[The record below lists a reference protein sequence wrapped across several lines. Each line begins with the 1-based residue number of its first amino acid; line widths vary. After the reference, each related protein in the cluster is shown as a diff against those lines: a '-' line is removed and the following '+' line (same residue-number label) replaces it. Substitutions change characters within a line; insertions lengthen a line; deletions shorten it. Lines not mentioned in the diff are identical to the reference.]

1 MNEMSNADFINLLIN
16 YPANHEDVFMESA
29 RRIAKL
35 TKEVE
40 DWKAA
45 VHNSLTNQQ
54 TTSKT
59 PTPPAEPQG
68 SRMGYGGN

>member
-1 MNEMSNADFINLLIN
+1 MNEMSNADFINLLN
-16 YPANHEDVFMESA
+16 DYPDNHEDVFMEA
-29 RRIAKL
+29 ACRIAKL
-35 TKEVE
+35 TKELE
-40 DWKAA
+40 AWKAA

-59 PTPPAEPQG
+59 PPPPAEPQG

>member
-16 YPANHEDVFMESA
+16 YPANHEDIFMESA

-35 TKEVE
+35 TKELE

-45 VHNSLTNQQ
+45 VHT
-54 TTSKT
+54 
-59 PTPPAEPQG
+59 A
-68 SRMGYGGN
+68 